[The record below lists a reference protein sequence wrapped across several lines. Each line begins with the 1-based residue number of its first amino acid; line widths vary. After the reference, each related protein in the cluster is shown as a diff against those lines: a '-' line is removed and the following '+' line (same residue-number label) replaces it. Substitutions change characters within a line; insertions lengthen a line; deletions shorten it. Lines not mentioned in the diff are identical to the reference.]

1 MIHTNRD
8 TVKHIKQLKII
19 FQSQE
24 KLTALIN
31 WNSKNISYIDG
42 NV

>member
-1 MIHTNRD
+1 MIHTDSD
-8 TVKHIKQLKII
+8 TVKHIKLLKII

-31 WNSKNISYIDG
+31 LNSKNVSYTDG

>member
-1 MIHTNRD
+1 MIHTDSD
-8 TVKHIKQLKII
+8 TVKHIKHLKII

-24 KLTALIN
+24 KLTARIN
-31 WNSKNISYIDG
+31 WNPKNISYIDG